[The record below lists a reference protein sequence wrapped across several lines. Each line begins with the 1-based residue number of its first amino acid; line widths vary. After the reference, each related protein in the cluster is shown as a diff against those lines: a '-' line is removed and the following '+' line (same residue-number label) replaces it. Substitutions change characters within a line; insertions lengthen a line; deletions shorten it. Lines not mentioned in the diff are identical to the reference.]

1 MSEEHTQMTPTA
13 LDVLEKL
20 SGWTERS
27 KFEAG
32 YFPQETYAATD
43 NDGVMWLYNDHGSQV
58 KRLEHM
64 DIDGKV
70 FVRDPQ

>member
-1 MSEEHTQMTPTA
+1 MSNTQMTQES

-20 SGWTERS
+20 SGWIDIM
-27 KFEAG
+27 KFKTSFLPRIVYTAL
-32 YFPQETYAATD
+32 D
-43 NDGVMWLYNDHGSQV
+43 NNGVMCLYNDHGAEI

>member
-1 MSEEHTQMTPTA
+1 MNEDNTQMTPTA

-20 SGWTERS
+20 SGWTEIT
-27 KFEAG
+27 KFKTN
-32 YFPQETYAATD
+32 FLPQIVYTSLDES
-43 NDGVMWLYNDHGSQV
+43 GVMCLHNDNGAQS

>member
-1 MSEEHTQMTPTA
+1 MSENNTQMTPTA

-20 SGWTERS
+20 SGWTERH
-27 KFEAG
+27 KYENDQK
-32 YFPQETYAATD
+32 PKMVVAAVD
-43 NDGVMWLYNDHGSQV
+43 NDGVMWLYGDHGAQI

-64 DIDGKV
+64 EIDGKV